1 MLRPVPRLEPRLQP
15 SRAMFYAA
23 PLIAILL
30 TLAAGAMLFAALGKP
45 PLEAL
50 ALIFI
55 APLSTLRGL
64 AELTVKATPLI
75 LIAIGLAAGF
85 RGGIWNI
92 GAEGQFTVGALAG
105 GDEVVVVLE
114 REDADQRAQRDE
126 GEQEQPGTNARPPG
140 RPPLRWPPELPQDS
154 ERHHAG

>member
-1 MLRPVPRLEPRLQP
+1 MPRPMCRPSLGPVLSLEPRQQS
-15 SRAMFYAA
+15 SRAMLYATPVLA
-23 PLIAILL
+23 AAL
-30 TLAAGAMLFAALGKP
+30 TLVAGAVLFALLGKP

-50 ALIFI
+50 RLIFV
-55 APLSTLRGL
+55 APLTTLRGI

-105 GDEVVVVLE
+105 GAVAL
-114 REDADQRAQRDE
+114 AFYPA
-126 GEQEQPGTNARPPG
+126 GGWWLL
-140 RPPLRWPPELPQDS
+140 PLM
-154 ERHHAG
+154 